1 MLNQNILV
9 CGGSGFIGTNLIYKL
24 LKVNFTVINIDRQ
37 SYSSVPEKF
46 KEYRKN
52 KKYFFYKLN
61 INNTK
66 KIEKII
72 LKKKINIILN
82 LANDSHVDRSID
94 NPKKFLISNINSNI
108 KFLNLLIKLQK
119 KRKFF
124 YIHFSTDEV
133 YGDYKFYPNK
143 ETDRLEPNSPYS
155 ASKASIEMILNS
167 FNRTYNFK
175 YILIRTCNQFGKF
188 QFTEKFIPT
197 IINCLIKKKSIPI
210 YGNGKNIR
218 EWLDVETFS
227 KIITHLLN
235 KKEKLNSTQILNIGS
250 NIRISNKNL
259 CIKIIRLFE
268 KINKNNFRKNKFRYI
283 KDRPGHDRYYSL
295 NTKKFF
301 KLNISNKFNFEKKL
315 EDTIKWYL
323 ENKKW
328 IKYTEKKHSGKR
340 LGLKL
345 NIKG

>member
-1 MLNQNILV
+1 MLNQNVLV
-9 CGGSGFIGTNLIYKL
+9 CGGSGFIGTNLVYKL
-24 LKVNFTVINIDRQ
+24 LKANFTVINIDKQ

-46 KEYRKN
+46 KDYRKN

-61 INNTK
+61 IGNTK
-66 KIEKII
+66 KIKKII

-94 NPKKFLISNINSNI
+94 NPEKFLISNINNNI

-124 YIHFSTDEV
+124 YIHLSTDEV
-133 YGDYKFYPNK
+133 YGDYKFSPNK

-167 FNRTYNFK
+167 FYKTYKFK
-175 YILIRTCNQFGKF
+175 YTLIRTCNQFGKF

-197 IINCLIKKKSIPI
+197 IINCLINKKSIPI
-210 YGNGKNIR
+210 YGKGKNIR

-227 KIITHLLN
+227 KIITQLIH
-235 KKEKLNSTQILNIGS
+235 KKEILNSTQILNIGS
-250 NIRISNKNL
+250 NIRINNKNL
-259 CIKIIRLFE
+259 CIKITRLFK
-268 KINKNNFRKNKFRYI
+268 KINKSNFRKNKFKYV
-283 KDRPGHDRYYSL
+283 KDRPGHDRSYSL
-295 NTKKFF
+295 NSKKFF
-301 KLNISNKFNFEKKL
+301 QLNISNKFNFEKKL
-315 EDTIKWYL
+315 EDTIKWYI

-328 IKYTEKKHSGKR
+328 IVYTEKKYSGR
-340 LGLKL
+340 RIGLKV
-345 NIKG
+345 